1 MAARK
6 TRKSAK
12 RVSAKDAVAPRS
24 SRLIA
29 DALPLRTIF
38 VVVGVVGLAALGVAL
53 FGPRRFRDEI
63 VRPISAATFVPLAAA
78 VTPQADRVWAET
90 RPWRDRVARILASI
104 NTDEVRERVAE
115 QLKEWVDRF
124 RDEVPA

>member
-6 TRKSAK
+6 PRKSAK
-12 RVSAKDAVAPRS
+12 RVSAKGAARLRS
-24 SRLIA
+24 SRGMTGA
-29 DALPLRTIF
+29 MPLRTIF

-53 FGPRRFRDEI
+53 FGPRRLRDEI
-63 VRPISAATFVPLAAA
+63 IRPISAATFVPLASA

-90 RPWRDRVARILASI
+90 RPWRDRVARILASV

-115 QLKEWVDRF
+115 QLKVWVDRF
-124 RDEVPA
+124 R

>member
-124 RDEVPA
+124 R

>member
-6 TRKSAK
+6 TRQSAK
-12 RVSAKDAVAPRS
+12 RVSAKGAVAPRS
-24 SRLIA
+24 SRLVTGA
-29 DALPLRTIF
+29 MPLRTIF

-63 VRPISAATFVPLAAA
+63 VRPISAAAFVPLAAA

-90 RPWRDRVARILASI
+90 RPWRDRVARVLASI

-124 RDEVPA
+124 R